1 LIKSLEV
8 ALAAQNALWKKN
20 EEIGQNLT
28 EKFIKNQQ
36 IKLQGCFIYQ
46 KKGNFSGFTL
56 KQITKLLVIFKISLY
71 VNKVVLKMSNF
82 AENFEIF
89 GTYF

>member
-1 LIKSLEV
+1 MRSG
-8 ALAAQNALWKKN
+8 KKI

-46 KKGNFSGFTL
+46 NKGNFSGFTI
-56 KQITKLLVIFKISLY
+56 Q
-71 VNKVVLKMSNF
+71 
-82 AENFEIF
+82 
-89 GTYF
+89 